1 MVEILRPPTISGEII
16 QILENA
22 LADARAGKVVAI
34 GIVTVN
40 AMGNSQFTAHGPMPN
55 LYVGLDA
62 LKATMLSSFM
72 TGRSGVVRA
81 AG

>member
-1 MVEILRPPTISGEII
+1 MVEILRPSTVNDEIVR
-16 QILENA
+16 LLHNA
-22 LADARAGKVVAI
+22 LAEAQAGKVVAI

-40 AMGNSQFTAHGPMPN
+40 AMGNSQFTARGPMPN